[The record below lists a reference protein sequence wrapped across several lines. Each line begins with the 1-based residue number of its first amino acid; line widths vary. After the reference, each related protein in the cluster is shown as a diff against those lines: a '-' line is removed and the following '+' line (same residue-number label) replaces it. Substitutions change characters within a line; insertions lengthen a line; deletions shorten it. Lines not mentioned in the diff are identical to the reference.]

1 MQLGLLEAG
10 SKGHFCSS
18 AAKRKWYLSLCR
30 RESVPILREAGDNV
44 AQFQKVSK
52 PFLVAFTRSMSGY
65 FQAFCFPR
73 LGVSYTNAARS
84 FSDQSRTP

>member
-1 MQLGLLEAG
+1 M
-10 SKGHFCSS
+10 
-18 AAKRKWYLSLCR
+18 
-30 RESVPILREAGDNV
+30 PILREAGNHV

-52 PFLVAFTRSMSGY
+52 PLLVALTRSMSGY
-65 FQAFCFPR
+65 VQAFCFPR